1 MTRKRIQHRRVIGP
15 RMDRKLSWL
24 IWGIALLATIW
35 PLLYARKRTA
45 PPRTP
50 ESRRRSRGRKLA
62 THALALDD
70 APPGEVTGRGGGD
83 ERQQR
88 HADEEKQGDESKS
101 SHGFGVAPVR
111 PDYRW
116 EARSA

>member
-45 PPRTP
+45 APLG
-50 ESRRRSRGRKLA
+50 RRRVADVAAAANWPL
-62 THALALDD
+62 TLLLL
-70 APPGEVTGRGGGD
+70 TT
-83 ERQQR
+83 R
-88 HADEEKQGDESKS
+88 HL
-101 SHGFGVAPVR
+101 
-111 PDYRW
+111 
-116 EARSA
+116 ARSLVEAVGMNASSAMPTRRSKATNRRALMALG